1 MNYVKINLDK
11 VENIILNDLDYG
23 DYIFGV
29 VEKTGAIEIWSVGDE
44 ALGVL
49 EDIEE
54 EINIQFPG
62 YQRIWIE
69 SEDSRTHILHIGRE
83 SIA

>member
-1 MNYVKINLDK
+1 MNYVKVNLDV
-11 VENIILNDLDYG
+11 VEDIILNDFGYG
-23 DYIFGV
+23 NYIFGV
-29 VEKTGAIEIWSVGDE
+29 VEKLGVIEIWSVGDE

-62 YQRIWIE
+62 FKRIWIG